1 MKCLTTAFQKYT
13 SPHNKSFAANGWVR
27 FEKMYSWITVTQ
39 KTIENITDRREEP
52 SRDQGGFN
60 ESSYTCD
67 CSNGFLKDMLEKNLG
82 PNNVY
87 LKTGTFNSIL
97 SFEMKKL

>member
-52 SRDQGGFN
+52 SRD
-60 ESSYTCD
+60 
-67 CSNGFLKDMLEKNLG
+67 
-82 PNNVY
+82 
-87 LKTGTFNSIL
+87 
-97 SFEMKKL
+97 